1 MNRINRRLEEAQKA
15 EEPTELK
22 SPVHPVH
29 PVQGQ
34 GKAPRAFASKARQ
47 PNHGA
52 PMTVP
57 ADLTAHA
64 RQIAGEPAAPPTDP
78 MLSDSY
84 ADPENRQK
92 LARGVL
98 AEVREH
104 YALLHRLL
112 VQVADAAA
120 NARSPGQAAELAR
133 TAVAVQGAAG
143 RCLAAM
149 VSLGDQIGELEGEAE
164 LRRGLVEAGYNGPR
178 RPLVSV
184 E

>member
-1 MNRINRRLEEAQKA
+1 MHHLHQIDPDLADAARRLSAQRGA
-15 EEPTELK
+15 GGSEPTT
-22 SPVHPVH
+22 P
-29 PVQGQ
+29 
-34 GKAPRAFASKARQ
+34 
-47 PNHGA
+47 
-52 PMTVP
+52 
-57 ADLTAHA
+57 
-64 RQIAGEPAAPPTDP
+64 PPTDA

-84 ADPENRQK
+84 ADPENRQR

-104 YALLHRLL
+104 YELLHRLL
-112 VQVADAAA
+112 VQVADAAT
-120 NARSPGQAAELAR
+120 NARSPSQAAELAR
-133 TAVAVQGAAG
+133 TAVQVQGAAG

-149 VSLGDQIGELEGEAE
+149 VSLGDQIGELEAEGE